1 VSAVAELAIS
11 LAIAP
16 LDPLASK
23 VTVYELGVVPPPPP
37 PPPPPPLG
45 AGIVVVVVV
54 GIEGAAGLL
63 GGEFGMVA
71 SPLGVTTLEGLEI
84 GLLPTLLPAT
94 TVNSYGIP
102 FVNPEI
108 VHLVELVT
116 HVLFNGCAV
125 TTYLLTGNSPLDFGT
140 DHFTTARALPAVAC
154 TACTAVGTIIFGAAE
169 AGKENASERAKEL
182 PVTMATLAQRACANV
197 LKYPFTGVSL
207 EVISCWPVL
216 LNKFRSDL
224 QEC

>member
-1 VSAVAELAIS
+1 VSATAELEVS
-11 LAIAP
+11 LAIEP
-16 LDPLASK
+16 LDPLALK
-23 VTVYELGVVPPPPP
+23 VTVYELGAVPPP

-54 GIEGAAGLL
+54 GVEGATGLL
-63 GGEFGMVA
+63 GGDFGMVA
-71 SPLGVTTLEGLEI
+71 SPLGVTTLEGLELE
-84 GLLPTLLPAT
+84 LLPTLLSAT

-108 VHLVELVT
+108 AHLAPIVVQ
-116 HVLFNGCAV
+116 VIFSGCEV
-125 TTYLLTGNSPLDFGT
+125 TTYLLIGDPPFDFGA

-154 TACTAVGTIIFGAAE
+154 TARAAVGTEIFEAAE

-182 PVTMATLAQRACANV
+182 TVTMATLVQRACANV
-197 LKYPFTGVSL
+197 LKYMFPSDSL
-207 EVISCWPVL
+207 QVISCWPVF
-216 LNKFRSDL
+216 LNKFRTDL